1 MFVSKSRTLV
11 VKLVD
16 ITVRIPDA
24 VKHARKRPFGATA
37 MRVT

>member
-16 ITVRIPDA
+16 MTVRIPDA
-24 VKHARKRPFGATA
+24 VKQARKRPFGATA